1 MVAMPL
7 PEAIAQRPHK
17 GHWTVVGREK
27 TLKQFHKQSTSRELL
42 LRFIGFL
49 SVTKSSEEPYI

>member
-1 MVAMPL
+1 MPL